1 MTKIQQIIIF
11 INKFSLG
18 IMVPILNLILLEKGA
33 DLETLP
39 IIMALYA
46 VTVLCFEL
54 PSGVFADL
62 YGRKTVF
69 LLSCGFQVLSLI
81 LLILSNN
88 VIWLIF
94 SIIFN
99 GISRSFSSGSLDALV
114 IDQAITVQGEECLP
128 KITSRLAILDAIGL
142 ATGSIAGGIIS
153 YIGSTYLTN
162 IVLRIGLVI
171 IVFILCLLFI
181 RETQQQRGREERISL
196 SKHLQNSKSLIL
208 SVPIFKYIF
217 IGVFF
222 TGFFIITLETYWQS
236 AFLRVS
242 TLADSSWVLGII
254 TFIGYMAVASG
265 SSLSLKALEK
275 FRNHHW
281 RIYILSQ
288 LILCGSILILALQRS
303 GLGFILGYAGI
314 YLLLGLGDVVTN
326 SLINKH
332 TPNQT
337 RASILSLNSFILQI
351 GAMCASLFS
360 SIMVSRLEIWG
371 IWIVAGSLIGG
382 YAFLV
387 TLMNYRVKRLG
398 SDKA

>member
-1 MTKIQQIIIF
+1 
-11 INKFSLG
+11 
-18 IMVPILNLILLEKGA
+18 
-33 DLETLP
+33 
-39 IIMALYA
+39 
-46 VTVLCFEL
+46 
-54 PSGVFADL
+54 
-62 YGRKTVF
+62 
-69 LLSCGFQVLSLI
+69 
-81 LLILSNN
+81 
-88 VIWLIF
+88 
-94 SIIFN
+94 
-99 GISRSFSSGSLDALV
+99 
-114 IDQAITVQGEECLP
+114 
-128 KITSRLAILDAIGL
+128 
-142 ATGSIAGGIIS
+142 
-153 YIGSTYLTN
+153 
-162 IVLRIGLVI
+162 
-171 IVFILCLLFI
+171 
-181 RETQQQRGREERISL
+181 
-196 SKHLQNSKSLIL
+196 
-208 SVPIFKYIF
+208 
-217 IGVFF
+217 
-222 TGFFIITLETYWQS
+222 
-236 AFLRVS
+236 
-242 TLADSSWVLGII
+242 
-254 TFIGYMAVASG
+254 MAVASG

-387 TLMNYRVKRLG
+387 TLINYRVKRLG